1 MDRGYV
7 AENDRERARMRE
19 LVGGMTDAELSRAM
33 PAGWTVS
40 AVLAHVAYWDA
51 RAIYWLGKWASG
63 VEVSAYEPENTEA
76 VNEAAK
82 PLCLAL
88 APRDAL
94 RLALRLADESDARVK
109 AISDEMLAKI
119 VATGAPPFNLSR
131 AIHRSEHLD
140 DIERV
145 LRATSPRS

>member
-19 LVGGMTDAELSRAM
+19 LVGGMTDAELSRPM